1 MRVLLLDQFSEP
13 GGAQRMLL
21 DLLAA
26 MRSRDWPAAVALP
39 GDGPL
44 FDSVRSLGFQALRID
59 CGPYRSRRKSVADL
73 GRFAT
78 GIPRL
83 AAQIR
88 VLAAQFEPDLVYIN
102 GPRLLPAAALARL
115 GKPVL
120 FHAHIEV
127 AQRPARLLGGISL
140 RRLHAHVTAVCE
152 TVAAA
157 WRPFVGEKNVS
168 VIYNGVA
175 GPESVGPRPHNATP
189 RIGCIGRIAPE
200 KGQREFLATAVKI
213 HRALPDA
220 RFLTYGSPLFSDRA
234 AHAYEREVRE
244 AAAGLPVE
252 FAGWVTD
259 VYAAMANLDLLLV
272 PSVWA
277 EPNPRVVLEAFAAGL
292 PVIAFR
298 AGGLPEIVE
307 DGRTGFLCED
317 VDQMARLA
325 IELLQGDRDRLQCVS
340 AAARESWRRRFTLER
355 WQQQILDEI
364 ERVAAG

>member
-26 MRSRDWPAAVALP
+26 MRSRGWCAEVALP
-39 GDGPL
+39 GEGPL
-44 FDSVRSLGFQALRID
+44 FDSVRSLGFPALRID
-59 CGPYRSRRKSVADL
+59 CGPYRSGRKSVADF
-73 GRFAT
+73 GRFVT
-78 GIPRL
+78 EIPRL

-88 VLAAQFEPDLVYIN
+88 TLAASLEPDLVYIN
-102 GPRLLPAAALARL
+102 GPRLLPAAAMARL

-120 FHAHIEV
+120 FHAHTEV
-127 AQRPARLLGGISL
+127 SQKPARMLGGLSL
-140 RRLHAHVTAVCE
+140 RCLRAHVTAVSQ
-152 TVAAA
+152 TVAEA
-157 WRPFVGEKNVS
+157 WRQFVGEKNVS

-175 GPESVGPRPHNATP
+175 GPESVRPRPHIAAP

-200 KGQREFLATAVKI
+200 KGQREFLAAAARI

-220 RFLTYGSPLFSDRA
+220 RFLICGAPLFSDRA
-234 AHAYEREVRE
+234 ASEYEREVRE
-244 AAAGLPVE
+244 AAAGMPVE

-307 DGRTGFLCED
+307 DGRTGFLCEG
-317 VDQMARLA
+317 VDEMARLA
-325 IELLQGDRDRLQCVS
+325 IELLRGDRHGLQCIS
-340 AAARESWRRRFTLER
+340 AAARESWRHQFTLER
-355 WQQQILDEI
+355 WQQEIMDEI
-364 ERVAAG
+364 ERVAVG

>member
-26 MRSRDWPAAVALP
+26 MRGRGWCAEVALP

-73 GRFAT
+73 GRFVT
-78 GIPRL
+78 EIPRL

-88 VLAAQFEPDLVYIN
+88 TLAARLEPDLVYIN

-120 FHAHIEV
+120 FHAHTEV
-127 AQRPARLLGGISL
+127 AQRPARMLGGISL
-140 RRLHAHVTAVCE
+140 LRLHAHVTAVCQ
-152 TVAAA
+152 TVAEA

-175 GPESVGPRPHNATP
+175 GPESVCPRPHNAAP

-200 KGQREFLATAVKI
+200 KGQREFLAAAARI
-213 HRALPDA
+213 HRALPDT
-220 RFLTYGSPLFSDRA
+220 RFLICGAPLFSDSVSRE
-234 AHAYEREVRE
+234 YERKVRE
-244 AAAGLPVE
+244 AGAGMPVE

-307 DGRTGFLCED
+307 GGRTGFLCDGVEE
-317 VDQMARLA
+317 MARLA
-325 IELLQGDRDRLQCVS
+325 IDLLQSDRARVQCIS
-340 AAARESWRRRFTLER
+340 TAARESWRSRFTLER
-355 WQQQILDEI
+355 WQQEILAEI
-364 ERVAAG
+364 ERVAAA